1 MTPPLA
7 AAPRLEDAEEEQ
19 LIQVLAKFTRRFGA
33 DAAKWEPRVQRVYV
47 QTQEA
52 VHASYHPQAVA
63 S

>member
-1 MTPPLA
+1 MSTQLA

-19 LIQVLAKFTRRFGA
+19 LIEVLAKFTRQFGA
-33 DAAKWEPRVQRVYV
+33 DASLWEPRVQRVYV

-63 S
+63 A